1 MGTRKRAAAYL
12 GIPHSGGSIIS
23 PPPTITEMSKRLLF
37 EPLIECMRVFVKAVS
52 TQLLLGV
59 ATFEKGDGGSV
70 RD

>member
-1 MGTRKRAAAYL
+1 MGYHIVEGASSA
-12 GIPHSGGSIIS
+12 
-23 PPPTITEMSKRLLF
+23 PTIAEMSKRLLF
-37 EPLIECMRVFVKAVS
+37 EPLFECMRVFVKAVS